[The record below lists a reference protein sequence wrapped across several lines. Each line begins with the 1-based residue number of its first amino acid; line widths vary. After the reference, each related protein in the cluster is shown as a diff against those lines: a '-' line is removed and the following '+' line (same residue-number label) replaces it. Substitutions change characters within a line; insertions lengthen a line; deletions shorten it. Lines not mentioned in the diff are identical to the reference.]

1 MTQKVSSRK
10 TIYFDFYTSYLR
22 PLRDPAGLAVKIPKE
37 VKVGLYPESSDTWED
52 SVLPI
57 DLACYYDSIPC
68 KRNLMHIKIEE
79 LLPFS
84 MSPPHKNQYSCPSLN
99 FSLLSIS

>member
-22 PLRDPAGLAVKIPKE
+22 DCGTCVLAVKIPKE
-37 VKVGLYPESSDTWED
+37 AKVGLYPRVHGTWVN

-68 KRNLMHIKIEE
+68 KRNLRHIKIEE

-84 MSPPHKNQYSCPSLN
+84 MSPPHN
-99 FSLLSIS
+99 